1 MKYYKVVNFINSEVK
16 INTKNTNYGKTL
28 IHSPKY
34 EKFIECVVNS
44 SKKLNLPFDFYITLN
59 NNLAIFGNE
68 YLNKLFPRKDVF
80 NLTTFVTNPLTDDYT
95 KYTIHFNDLKDFI
108 ESINKVGINLFEE
121 GFYLWE
127 YLYELE
133 RTNNRLPKRENS
145 FFLFDNKKDC
155 EYYIKTHKG
164 YGEICEVEIT
174 EIKNL
179 FKGDMNLL
187 DEIEN
192 YFTYSESKI
201 LIDKY
206 WNQEE
211 SSNPVFEYLFEGE
224 CILKPIK

>member
-16 INTKNTNYGKTL
+16 INTKKTNYGKTL
-28 IHSPKY
+28 IHSKVH

-44 SKKLNLPFDFYITLN
+44 SKNLNLPFDFYIMLN
-59 NNLAIFGNE
+59 NNIAMFGND
-68 YLNKLFPRKDVF
+68 YLSSLPSNNIY
-80 NLTTFVTNPLTDDYT
+80 NLTTFVTSPLTNDYS
-95 KYTIHFNDLKDFI
+95 KYSINFNDLKNFI
-108 ESINKVGINLFEE
+108 ESIDEIGINMFQE

-133 RTNNRLPKRENS
+133 RKNNSLPKRENS

-155 EYYIKTHKG
+155 EYYIKNHKG
-164 YGEICEVEIT
+164 GGEICEVELTKT
-174 EIKNL
+174 ENL

-187 DEIEN
+187 DQIEN
-192 YFTYSESKI
+192 YFTFSESKL

-206 WNQEE
+206 WNQGKSEK
-211 SSNPVFEYLFEGE
+211 PIFEYLFEGE